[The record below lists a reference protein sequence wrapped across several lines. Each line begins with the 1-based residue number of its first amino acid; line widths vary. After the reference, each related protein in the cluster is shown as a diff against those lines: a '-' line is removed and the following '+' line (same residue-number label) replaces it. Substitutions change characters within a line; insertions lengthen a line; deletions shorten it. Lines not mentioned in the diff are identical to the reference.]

1 MVNSEKNRINM
12 RPIADIRKEGEE
24 LGYRD
29 ADLREFVKDQQ
40 ALEREREIADRA
52 ERAAVRQQ
60 QKLDAETEQK
70 KDRCSPG
77 TDKVGD

>member
-70 KDRCSPG
+70 KIDAAQG